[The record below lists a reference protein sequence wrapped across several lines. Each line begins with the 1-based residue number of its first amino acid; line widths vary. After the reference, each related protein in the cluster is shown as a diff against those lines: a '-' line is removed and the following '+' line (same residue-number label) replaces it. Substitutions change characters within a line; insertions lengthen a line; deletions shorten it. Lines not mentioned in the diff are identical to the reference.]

1 MQNNMVVLYVNREG
15 YDPEQIRDTMSVG
28 ELIKCLEQF
37 DEDDKIY
44 VAHDGGYTFG
54 GITKRQFEEE

>member
-1 MQNNMVVLYVNREG
+1 MQNNMVVLYVHREG
-15 YDPEQIRDTMSVG
+15 YSPEQIKNTMSVG

-44 VAHDGGYTFG
+44 VAHDSGYTYG
-54 GITKRQFEEE
+54 GITKRQFEEQ